1 MIDLKKE
8 LILIGLVAVN
18 SYLINSS
25 EAATND
31 SEVNI
36 AINEF
41 NSQDYTENIL
51 DNEIQGYNFM
61 AENALNSNDVL
72 KQELLIQIDEA
83 TKIGDIALAKTLRD
97 YYNNLTMPYV
107 VSNYDDNVSI
117 SLPSDESIFDESI
130 FDESIFNEIQAYL
143 EELQNN
149 NSNNTQ
155 SK

>member
-61 AENALNSNDVL
+61 AENALNSNDAL

-117 SLPSDESIFDESI
+117 SLPSDESIF
-130 FDESIFNEIQAYL
+130 NEIQAYL

>member
-72 KQELLIQIDEA
+72 KQKLLIQIDEA

-117 SLPSDESIFDESI
+117 SLPSDESIF
-130 FDESIFNEIQAYL
+130 NEIQAYL

>member
-130 FDESIFNEIQAYL
+130 FNEIQADL

>member
-31 SEVNI
+31 SEINI

-61 AENALNSNDVL
+61 AENALNSNDAL

-117 SLPSDESIFDESI
+117 SLPSDESIF
-130 FDESIFNEIQAYL
+130 NEIQADL
-143 EELQNN
+143 KELQNN

>member
-61 AENALNSNDVL
+61 AENALNDNDPL

-117 SLPSDESIFDESI
+117 SLPSDESIF
-130 FDESIFNEIQAYL
+130 NEIQADL

>member
-61 AENALNSNDVL
+61 AENALNGNDVL

-117 SLPSDESIFDESI
+117 SLPSDESIF
-130 FDESIFNEIQAYL
+130 NEIQADL

>member
-61 AENALNSNDVL
+61 AENALKSNDAL

-117 SLPSDESIFDESI
+117 SLPSDESIF
-130 FDESIFNEIQAYL
+130 NEIQADL

>member
-51 DNEIQGYNFM
+51 DNEIQGYND
-61 AENALNSNDVL
+61 AL

-117 SLPSDESIFDESI
+117 SLPSDESIF
-130 FDESIFNEIQAYL
+130 NEIQADL

>member
-107 VSNYDDNVSI
+107 VSNYDDNISI
-117 SLPSDESIFDESI
+117 SLPSDESI

>member
-1 MIDLKKE
+1 MKKE

-117 SLPSDESIFDESI
+117 SLPSDESIF
-130 FDESIFNEIQAYL
+130 NEIQAYL

>member
-51 DNEIQGYNFM
+51 DNEIQEYNFM
-61 AENALNSNDVL
+61 AENALNGNDAL

-117 SLPSDESIFDESI
+117 SLPSDESIF
-130 FDESIFNEIQAYL
+130 NEIQADL

>member
-51 DNEIQGYNFM
+51 DNEIQEYNFM
-61 AENALNSNDVL
+61 AENALNSNAAL

-117 SLPSDESIFDESI
+117 SLPSDESIF
-130 FDESIFNEIQAYL
+130 NEIQADL

>member
-61 AENALNSNDVL
+61 AENALNSNDAL

-117 SLPSDESIFDESI
+117 SLPSDESIF
-130 FDESIFNEIQAYL
+130 NEIQAYL

-149 NSNNTQ
+149 NSNNIQ

>member
-1 MIDLKKE
+1 MIDLKKELILIEE

-117 SLPSDESIFDESI
+117 SLPSDESIF
-130 FDESIFNEIQAYL
+130 NEIQAYL

>member
-8 LILIGLVAVN
+8 LILIGLIA
-18 SYLINSS
+18 INSCLIDNS

-31 SEVNI
+31 SEINI

-51 DNEIQGYNFM
+51 DNEVQGYNFM
-61 AENALNSNDVL
+61 AENALNSNDTL
-72 KQELLIQIDEA
+72 KQELLTQINEA
-83 TKIGDIALAKTLRD
+83 TEIGDLALAKNLQD
-97 YYNNLTMPYV
+97 YYNNLTIPYV
-107 VSNYDDNVSI
+107 VSNYDYNI
-117 SLPSDESIFDESI
+117 TFSLPDDM
-130 FDESIFNEIQAYL
+130 SIFNEIQTDL

>member
-18 SYLINSS
+18 SFLIDSS

-31 SEVNI
+31 SEINI

-61 AENALNSNDVL
+61 AENALNSNAAL

-117 SLPSDESIFDESI
+117 SLPSDESIF
-130 FDESIFNEIQAYL
+130 NEIQADL

>member
-117 SLPSDESIFDESI
+117 SLPSDESIF
-130 FDESIFNEIQAYL
+130 NEIQAYL

>member
-36 AINEF
+36 AMNEF

-61 AENALNSNDVL
+61 AENALNSNDAL

-117 SLPSDESIFDESI
+117 SLPSDESIF
-130 FDESIFNEIQAYL
+130 NEIQADL

>member
-61 AENALNSNDVL
+61 AENALNSNDAL

-83 TKIGDIALAKTLRD
+83 TKIGDIALAKTLQD

-117 SLPSDESIFDESI
+117 SLPSDESIF
-130 FDESIFNEIQAYL
+130 NEIQADL

>member
-18 SYLINSS
+18 SFLIDSS

-31 SEVNI
+31 SEINI

-61 AENALNSNDVL
+61 AENALNSNAAL

-83 TKIGDIALAKTLRD
+83 TEIGDIALAKTLRD
-97 YYNNLTMPYV
+97 YYNNLTVPYV
-107 VSNYDDNVSI
+107 VSNYDDNVNI
-117 SLPSDESIFDESI
+117 SLPSDESIF
-130 FDESIFNEIQAYL
+130 NEIQTDL

>member
-41 NSQDYTENIL
+41 SSQDYTENIL

-117 SLPSDESIFDESI
+117 SLPSDESIF
-130 FDESIFNEIQAYL
+130 NEIQAYL

>member
-31 SEVNI
+31 SEV
-36 AINEF
+36 
-41 NSQDYTENIL
+41 
-51 DNEIQGYNFM
+51 
-61 AENALNSNDVL
+61 
-72 KQELLIQIDEA
+72 
-83 TKIGDIALAKTLRD
+83 IGDIALAKTLRD

-117 SLPSDESIFDESI
+117 SLPSDESIF
-130 FDESIFNEIQAYL
+130 NEIQAYL

>member
-61 AENALNSNDVL
+61 AENALNGNDAL

-83 TKIGDIALAKTLRD
+83 TKIGDIVLAKTLRD

-107 VSNYDDNVSI
+107 VSNYDDNVRI
-117 SLPSDESIFDESI
+117 SLPSDESIF
-130 FDESIFNEIQAYL
+130 NEIQADL

>member
-41 NSQDYTENIL
+41 NSQDYTENSL
-51 DNEIQGYNFM
+51 DNEIQGYNVM
-61 AENALNSNDVL
+61 AENALNSNDAL

-117 SLPSDESIFDESI
+117 SLPSDESIF
-130 FDESIFNEIQAYL
+130 NEIQADL

>member
-61 AENALNSNDVL
+61 AENALNSNDAL

-117 SLPSDESIFDESI
+117 SLPSDESIF
-130 FDESIFNEIQAYL
+130 NEIQADL

>member
-61 AENALNSNDVL
+61 AGNALNSNDVL

-117 SLPSDESIFDESI
+117 SLPSDESIF
-130 FDESIFNEIQAYL
+130 NEIQAYL

>member
-117 SLPSDESIFDESI
+117 SLPSDK
-130 FDESIFNEIQAYL
+130 SIFNEIQAYL

>member
-61 AENALNSNDVL
+61 AENALNGNDAL

-97 YYNNLTMPYV
+97 YYNNLTKLGKAPITIKILNKAIKSCLKYAKKM
-107 VSNYDDNVSI
+107 NYIIENCCDFTKL
-117 SLPSDESIFDESI
+117 SL
-130 FDESIFNEIQAYL
+130 
-143 EELQNN
+143 
-149 NSNNTQ
+149 
-155 SK
+155 

>member
-1 MIDLKKE
+1 MIYLKKKF
-8 LILIGLVAVN
+8 ILIGLVVVN
-18 SYLINSS
+18 SYLINTS

-41 NSQDYTENIL
+41 NNQDYTANIL

-61 AENALNSNDVL
+61 AENALNSNDEL

-83 TKIGDIALAKTLRD
+83 IEIGDIALAKTLQG
-97 YYNNLTMPYV
+97 YHNNLTVPYV

-117 SLPSDESIFDESI
+117 SLPSDESIF
-130 FDESIFNEIQAYL
+130 NEIQADL

>member
-107 VSNYDDNVSI
+107 VSNYDDKVSI
-117 SLPSDESIFDESI
+117 SLPS
-130 FDESIFNEIQAYL
+130 DESIFNEIQAYL

>member
-61 AENALNSNDVL
+61 AENALNSNDAL

-83 TKIGDIALAKTLRD
+83 TKIGDIALAKTLLD

-117 SLPSDESIFDESI
+117 SLPSDESIF
-130 FDESIFNEIQAYL
+130 NEIQADL

>member
-51 DNEIQGYNFM
+51 DNEIRGYNFM

-117 SLPSDESIFDESI
+117 SLPSDESIF
-130 FDESIFNEIQAYL
+130 NEIQAYL

>member
-61 AENALNSNDVL
+61 AENALNGNDAL
-72 KQELLIQIDEA
+72 KQELLIQIDEE
-83 TKIGDIALAKTLRD
+83 TKIGDIALDKTIRD
-97 YYNNLTMPYV
+97 YYSNLTMPYV

-117 SLPSDESIFDESI
+117 SLPSDESIF
-130 FDESIFNEIQAYL
+130 NEIQAYL

>member
-61 AENALNSNDVL
+61 AENALNSNDAL

-83 TKIGDIALAKTLRD
+83 TKIGDIVLAKTLRD

-117 SLPSDESIFDESI
+117 SLPSDESIF
-130 FDESIFNEIQAYL
+130 NEIQADL

>member
-61 AENALNSNDVL
+61 AENALNSNDAL

-83 TKIGDIALAKTLRD
+83 TKIGDIALAKSLQD

-107 VSNYDDNVSI
+107 VSNYDNNINI
-117 SLPSDESIFDESI
+117 SLPSDESIF
-130 FDESIFNEIQAYL
+130 NEIQADL

>member
-1 MIDLKKE
+1 MIDLKKK

-61 AENALNSNDVL
+61 AENALNGNDAL

-117 SLPSDESIFDESI
+117 SLPSDESIF
-130 FDESIFNEIQAYL
+130 NEIQADL

>member
-61 AENALNSNDVL
+61 AENALNSNDAL

-107 VSNYDDNVSI
+107 DNVSI
-117 SLPSDESIFDESI
+117 SLPSDESIF
-130 FDESIFNEIQAYL
+130 NEIQADL

>member
-117 SLPSDESIFDESI
+117 SLPSDESIF
-130 FDESIFNEIQAYL
+130 NEIQVYL